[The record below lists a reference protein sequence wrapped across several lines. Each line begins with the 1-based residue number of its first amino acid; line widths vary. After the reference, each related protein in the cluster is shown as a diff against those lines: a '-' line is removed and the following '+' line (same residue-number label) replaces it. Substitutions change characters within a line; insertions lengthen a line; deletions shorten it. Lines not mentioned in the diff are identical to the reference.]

1 MASTTK
7 SEKLGKYVCKVGYFD
22 IRQKMPLRH
31 GKLVAGQQWE
41 ILLYHGKRKVGGPYN
56 SHDAAKIHAEELMSE
71 GFVAKKHTKS
81 S

>member
-7 SEKLGKYVCKVGYFD
+7 TEKLGKYVKKIGYFD
-22 IRQKMPLRH
+22 IRQKMPTRH
-31 GKLVAGQQWE
+31 GQIVEGQTWE
-41 ILLYHGKRKVGGPYN
+41 ILLYHGKKKVGGPYA